1 MTAGELMLVVAGV
14 LCTLA
19 FAALAITLVRV
30 RDALSQLR
38 ADVTAVHAET
48 ERLLEEMRSDGGG
61 GAPGVGR
68 RPW

>member
-30 RDALSQLR
+30 RDALVSCVPTSR
-38 ADVTAVHAET
+38 
-48 ERLLEEMRSDGGG
+48 RSAPRRSDCWTDAQDGGG
-61 GAPGVGR
+61 GAPRVGR
-68 RPW
+68 RPR